1 MYDYSSYNTS
11 YTNNETANLFRR
23 VLRKYNLTFK
33 IILQLPCRIY

>member
-23 VLRKYNLTFK
+23 VRRYNLTSK